1 MSKYRGYIA
10 IDLGTTNSVVS
21 HIKADGSIE
30 LIKNQD
36 GDYLTPSFVWFDES
50 ITDGSNNTL
59 IGKKAKLQMKID
71 PKNVMSCY
79 KPHMGSGK
87 PIKIISLPGRSAS
100 AMKAETCSKLVLRH
114 LKRGAEAFLGDS
126 IDNVVVTVPAR
137 FTDPQRNATQLCCTA
152 AGLNVTKII
161 SEPTAAAYHYGI
173 NSQNDDDEKVILA
186 YDLGGGTFDASVIL
200 NTGTDTSVAGTEGDI
215 HLGGDD
221 IDKAF
226 AALIFKN
233 VAVKG
238 LNYSDLHEDIQEM
251 FVREAES
258 AKVALCDLYEMTRS
272 ENQKSDYNEDKK
284 FEKTITVTVN
294 LKGFA
299 GRLSELGVTKTQVT
313 MSFADFRKVAMPFIE
328 RTINITRNLVN
339 SLEDEG
345 KVFKSEVTDVLL
357 VGGSSRIP
365 IVREL
370 LIKLI
375 NAEQIGLNPAAF
387 DSDYFSKYLTDPD
400 WSVSLGAAAYMK
412 AILDGEEYKIA
423 DIVPLPIGI
432 WVIDEQ
438 TGNSKM
444 EVVIA
449 RGSMLPAHCMHPK
462 IFTNINAGE
471 DHINIKVC
479 EGVSTNPNDN
489 YLLGIIPVP
498 LNKEQQARAKSASV
512 KVQIGVNRDGII
524 EVAYTDLINLKK
536 GKLIF
541 DRQTDLSGADV
552 EVDEVAENEMTAD
565 MGETNNDSGSENGN
579 ENNRVNAP
587 SF

>member
-1 MSKYRGYIA
+1 MDKYRGHIA

-21 HIKADGSIE
+21 YIKPDGSIE

-36 GDYLTPSFVWFDES
+36 GEYLTPSFVWFDES
-50 ITDGSNNTL
+50 ITDGSSNTS
-59 IGKKAKLQMKID
+59 IGKKAKLQMKTD
-71 PKNVMSCY
+71 PKNVLSCY
-79 KPHMGSGK
+79 KPHMGTGK
-87 PIKIISLPGRSAS
+87 PIKIINLPGKSSA
-100 AMKAETCSKLVLRH
+100 AMKAETCSKLVLKH
-114 LKRGAEAFLGDS
+114 LKRGAESFLGDS
-126 IDNVVVTVPAR
+126 VDNVVVTVPAR

-152 AGLNVTKII
+152 AGLNVIKII

-173 NSQNDDDEKVILA
+173 NSQNEDDEKVILA

-200 NTGTDTSVAGTEGDI
+200 NMGTDTSVAGTEGDI

-233 VAVKG
+233 VAPKG
-238 LNYSDLHEDIQEM
+238 LNYSDLHEDIREM

-258 AKVALCDLYEMTRS
+258 AKVMLCDMYEKVRN
-272 ENQKSDYNEDKK
+272 ENHKIDYNEDKK
-284 FEKTITVTVN
+284 LEKTITTGVS

-299 GRLSELGVTKTQVT
+299 GRLSELGITKTLVT
-313 MSFADFRKVAMPFIE
+313 VSFADFRKVTVPFIE
-328 RTINITRNLVN
+328 RTVNITRNLVN

-375 NAEQIGLNPAAF
+375 SDEHIGLDPSAF
-387 DSDYFSKYLTDPD
+387 DSEYFGKYLTDPD

-412 AILDGEEYKIA
+412 AILDGDEYRIA

-432 WVIDEQ
+432 EIIDEQ
-438 TGNSKM
+438 TKMPKM

-449 RGSMLPAHCMHPK
+449 RGSMLPAHCTHPK
-462 IFTNINAGE
+462 EFTNVDAGD
-471 DHINIKVC
+471 DHIKIKVR
-479 EGVSTNPNDN
+479 EGVSQNPNDN

-498 LNKEQQARAKSASV
+498 LNSEQQAKAKSARV
-512 KVQIGVNRDGII
+512 KIQIVVNRDGII
-524 EVAYTDLINLKK
+524 EVAYTDLVNLKK
-536 GKLIF
+536 GKLTF

-552 EVDEVAENEMTAD
+552 EIDEVSETEMMADIDETSSESSEAENA
-565 MGETNNDSGSENGN
+565 GASA
-579 ENNRVNAP
+579 V